1 MVGSRVIYKTH
12 KRSSVES
19 YIFLKQCCF
28 KRIFK
33 GVVFPP
39 SGSTVV
45 NDRCQGHF
53 REWVQFCLVQS
64 LDEEIAKQLEWRVCK
79 GCSEA
84 GCEQYCG
91 CTSQGQHWL
100 PVTPTEENLG
110 KAFAGFGMVQSFVV
124 VFKIFEIFFFNVS
137 EMPAVCV

>member
-1 MVGSRVIYKTH
+1 M
-12 KRSSVES
+12 
-19 YIFLKQCCF
+19 
-28 KRIFK
+28 
-33 GVVFPP
+33 
-39 SGSTVV
+39 V

-64 LDEEIAKQLEWRVCK
+64 LDKEIAKELEWRVCK
-79 GCSEA
+79 GCREA

-91 CTSQGQHWL
+91 CTSQRQHWH
-100 PVTPTEENLG
+100 PVTQTEENLG

-124 VFKIFEIFFFNVS
+124 IVFKIFEIFFFYRS

>member
-64 LDEEIAKQLEWRVCK
+64 LDEEIANSWSGEFARDAVKLDVNSIVAVPPRDSTGSLSHQLKRTWGRHLQDLAWFSLLLLFLRFLK
-79 GCSEA
+79 
-84 GCEQYCG
+84 
-91 CTSQGQHWL
+91 
-100 PVTPTEENLG
+100 
-110 KAFAGFGMVQSFVV
+110 
-124 VFKIFEIFFFNVS
+124 FFF
-137 EMPAVCV
+137 